1 MSKIVDA
8 ILNLVRPYFW
18 VLLVLVLFVIFSVA
32 GYYGYQKYAKAAI
45 EKSKFAD
52 VANADRNN
60 KNVTLMMFFVDWCPH
75 CKTAKPEWEKFKA
88 AYDGTQINGY
98 KIKCTAVNCTE
109 DSPGNYK
116 GDNPTT
122 DDAAYIASLIQKYDI
137 QSYPTIKLVI
147 DGGET
152 VEFDSKISKDSLVTF
167 VNTVVTDA

>member
-8 ILNLVRPYFW
+8 ILNVVRPYFW
-18 VLLVLVLFVIFSVA
+18 VLLVIVLFIIFSVA
-32 GYYGYQKYAKAAI
+32 GYYGYQKYAKDVI
-45 EKSKFAD
+45 TKTKFAD

-60 KNVTLMMFFVDWCPH
+60 RSATIMMFFVDWCPH

-88 AYDGTQINGY
+88 AYDGKQINGY
-98 KIKCTAVNCTE
+98 KLKCTAINCTD

-116 GDNPTT
+116 GDTPISA
-122 DDAAYIASLIQKYDI
+122 DAANIASLIQKYNI

-152 VEFDSKISKDSLVTF
+152 IEFDSKISKDSLVTF
-167 VNTVVTDA
+167 VNTVVSDA